1 VTGGTIE
8 SPGEDGVMNLNV
20 LVVPHGDGFR
30 AWTGGLLDLTADG
43 PTPDAA
49 VAALRAVVLTRLPRF
64 EVHTIHLPGPLPLVE
79 PAPDPEREAAFQGF
93 LEELAEYRRIHNTV
107 PDAD

>member
-1 VTGGTIE
+1 
-8 SPGEDGVMNLNV
+8 MNLNV
-20 LVVPHGDGFR
+20 IVTPHGDGFR

-49 VAALRAVVLTRLPRF
+49 AEALRALVTARLPKF
-64 EVHTIHLPGPLPLVE
+64 EVRTIQLPDPQPLVE
-79 PAPDPEREAAFQGF
+79 PEPDPERDKMF
-93 LEELAEYRRIHNTV
+93 EEYRQTLAEYRRVHNTV